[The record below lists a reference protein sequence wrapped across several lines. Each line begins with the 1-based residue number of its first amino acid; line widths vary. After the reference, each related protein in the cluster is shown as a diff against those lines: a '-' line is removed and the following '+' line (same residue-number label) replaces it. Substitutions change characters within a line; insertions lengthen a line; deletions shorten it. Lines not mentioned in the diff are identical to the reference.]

1 MQVHLTALEL
11 SYKRIFPF
19 SFIPLQC
26 PGALGRNHELS
37 VLAAIEMQI
46 EREHLWLKQLRESS
60 SKCVQTKHKETIK
73 SKWHTETNICQWTN
87 KWFDFILWILAG
99 IEKKKK
105 KSQHFSLCIS
115 NSQYHTLL
123 QKSSSKYMSYDTC
136 FNYSSIYLLY
146 WPLILTF
153 ETWISYF
160 AFMFHVWIPDLECTY

>member
-105 KSQHFSLCIS
+105 KKANTFLSVYPTHNITHCSKNHLQNICHMTRALITPVFICCID
-115 NSQYHTLL
+115 H
-123 QKSSSKYMSYDTC
+123 
-136 FNYSSIYLLY
+136 
-146 WPLILTF
+146 
-153 ETWISYF
+153 
-160 AFMFHVWIPDLECTY
+160 